1 MFIFVF
7 SSAFSEQRCSSRAH
21 NPKSN
26 NTFHWDNCNLDL
38 VPLASTGAGLSNVPA
53 HETPA
58 RGKVTLNHR
67 SKSNPHQPHEPGRER
82 LFGSA
87 NLKLSMNG
95 K

>member
-1 MFIFVF
+1 MMFIFVF
-7 SSAFSEQRCSSRAH
+7 SSAFSEQRCSS
-21 NPKSN
+21 
-26 NTFHWDNCNLDL
+26 NTFHWNNNRNLDL

-53 HETPA
+53 HKTPV

-87 NLKLSMNG
+87 HLKLSMNG
-95 K
+95 KSYLSGR